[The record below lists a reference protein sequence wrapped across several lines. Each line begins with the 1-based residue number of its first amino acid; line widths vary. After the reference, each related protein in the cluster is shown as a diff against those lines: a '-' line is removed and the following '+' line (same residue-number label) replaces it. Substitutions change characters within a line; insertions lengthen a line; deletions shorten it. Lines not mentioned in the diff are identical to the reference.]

1 MRFAEIIPV
10 SGYGAPILYLGDST
24 TWDNGFLVA
33 LILDYE
39 AINPEEDDGI
49 LFGYG
54 DGNFQ
59 VNIQGNTITR
69 IYVSSTIFS
78 VFMEI
83 TPPKKL
89 AFYLRKTGT
98 RITKTLG
105 GSITYHILTLQIYD
119 ETGLIFTSTAETQ
132 WLDPGTPNF
141 FNTAFPIFYLPKT
154 NALVGKNGP
163 ITQED
168 INTAFNLLDRVNCDI
183 ETANSIIETLLPY
196 ADKGKLFNSLL
207 KYYTDNEGINFDTDF
222 MEILTSLL
230 QAQGYRVINSPVS
243 DYKDEVEIIGI
254 YPLNP
259 MTVEE
264 IGADVVKTSTL
275 IIEVQA
281 NTGERVMEIIQSI
294 RGVVDFLNFSTPA
307 KIIREEIWKPVETGI
322 NMGFARLTVDFKTFR
337 RRG

>member
-1 MRFAEIIPV
+1 MRVAQIIPV

-24 TWDNGFLVA
+24 TLDNGFLVA

-39 AINPEEDDGI
+39 AINPEEEDGI

-54 DGNFQ
+54 NVDFR
-59 VNIQGNTITR
+59 VSVQGNTITG
-69 IYVSSTIFS
+69 IYASSTSFNVS
-78 VFMEI
+78 MEI

-89 AFYLRKTGT
+89 AFFVRKTGT
-98 RITKTLG
+98 RNSKT
-105 GSITYHILTLQIYD
+105 ITYHILTLEIYD

-141 FNTAFPIFYLPKT
+141 FTTAFSIFYLPKS

-168 INTAFNLLDRVNCDI
+168 INTALNLLDRVNCDI
-183 ETANSIIETLLPY
+183 ETATHIIETLLPY

-207 KYYTDNEGINFDTDF
+207 KYFTDYEEINFDSDF
-222 MEILTSLL
+222 IEILTSLL
-230 QAQGYRVINSPVS
+230 QAQGYQVINYPIS
-243 DYKDEVEIIGI
+243 DFKDEVEIIGI

-259 MTVEE
+259 MTIEE

-337 RRG
+337 RRE